1 MRVTKNGGKI
11 LWGLF
16 FILAGCYLIAGKIWD
31 LPDISAI
38 GVVITVFCIWVFVK
52 GILRLNFYEILF
64 PIAVV
69 CIVYDDLLG
78 ITELTPWPV
87 LGAAL
92 LGSIGLS
99 MIFKSN
105 KKSHFCVC
113 GDGKDPYNGNFSDV
127 EQCSGER
134 VRCEN
139 NFGSQIKYINSENF
153 CSATLENNFGSLNVY
168 FDNAIIQ
175 GGQASVSVENN
186 FGETV
191 LYIPKQWKVE
201 NNISRAFGSV
211 SEVGRYEGSSESVLY
226 LQGECN
232 FGSVEIHYV

>member
-38 GVVITVFCIWVFVK
+38 GVVITVFCIWVFAK
-52 GILRLNFYEILF
+52 GILKLNFYEILF

-92 LGSIGLS
+92 VLLPISVL
-99 MIFKSN
+99 
-105 KKSHFCVC
+105 HF
-113 GDGKDPYNGNFSDV
+113 
-127 EQCSGER
+127 
-134 VRCEN
+134 
-139 NFGSQIKYINSENF
+139 
-153 CSATLENNFGSLNVY
+153 LE
-168 FDNAIIQ
+168 
-175 GGQASVSVENN
+175 ASVLV
-186 FGETV
+186 
-191 LYIPKQWKVE
+191 
-201 NNISRAFGSV
+201 
-211 SEVGRYEGSSESVLY
+211 
-226 LQGECN
+226 
-232 FGSVEIHYV
+232 